1 MFIQSS
7 CFLSFKERTSP
18 GTFQYLLSNIAYTIW
33 KIILKSLNYVQCLN
47 IAHIEKAKFMMQM
60 EYSPNGK
67 GIMALREYS
76 LVVYIPNGKGM
87 VL

>member
-1 MFIQSS
+1 MFIESS
-7 CFLSFKERTSP
+7 CFLSLKERTFP

-60 EYSPNGK
+60 EYSPNG
-67 GIMALREYS
+67 IMAPREYS
-76 LVVYIPNGKGM
+76 LVVYSPNGKGM